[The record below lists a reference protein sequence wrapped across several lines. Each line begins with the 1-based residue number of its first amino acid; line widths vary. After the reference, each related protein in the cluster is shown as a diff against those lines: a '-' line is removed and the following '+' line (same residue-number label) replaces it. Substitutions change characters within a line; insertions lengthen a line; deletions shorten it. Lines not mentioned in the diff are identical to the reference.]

1 MARVAIFIDGGYLT
15 KVLQESFDSPKIDFA
30 RFSKRLAAGDR
41 ILRTYYYTCLPYRST
56 PPTPE
61 ETERYINV
69 QRFVNALRH
78 LDRYEVREGKLAKR
92 GIRPDGKPDLQQ
104 KGVDILLA
112 CDLILLSAKQRID
125 KAILITGDG
134 DFIPAIEIAK
144 NNEGVEIEL
153 VYDTGPH
160 VNRGLIEIADV
171 RRPLTQADI
180 DAVKIDPAKEPE

>member
-1 MARVAIFIDGGYLT
+1 MAKVAIFIDGGYLT

-30 RFSKRLAAGDR
+30 RLSVHLAGEDR
-41 ILRTYYYTCLPYRST
+41 ILRTYYYTCLPYRSI
-56 PPTPE
+56 PPTQE
-61 ETERYINV
+61 EIDRYNNV
-69 QRFVNALRH
+69 QRFLNALRH

-92 GIRPDGKPDLQQ
+92 GTRADGRPDLQQ

-144 NNEGVEIEL
+144 NNEGIEIEL
-153 VYDTGPH
+153 VYDIGPH

-171 RRPLTQADI
+171 RRALTREDI
-180 DAVKIDPAKEPE
+180 DAVRIE